1 MQLYND
7 GVLNTRAEIERRQ
20 KYIKKYDKLQSI
32 LECSENN
39 KRAKMELMLV
49 LMNEGY
55 SKVVEN
61 EFPKEYE
68 YINKLVEEYKKKAKT
83 AKEVR
88 QEIDEYCL

>member
-1 MQLYND
+1 
-7 GVLNTRAEIERRQ
+7 
-20 KYIKKYDKLQSI
+20 
-32 LECSENN
+32 
-39 KRAKMELMLV
+39 
-49 LMNEGY
+49 MNEGY

-83 AKEVR
+83 AKGVR